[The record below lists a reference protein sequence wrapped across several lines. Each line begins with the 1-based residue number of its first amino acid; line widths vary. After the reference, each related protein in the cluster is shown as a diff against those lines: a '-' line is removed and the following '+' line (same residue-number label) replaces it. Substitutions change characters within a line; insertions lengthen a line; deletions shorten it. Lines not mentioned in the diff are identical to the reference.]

1 MPAESAPPLLQR
13 IGGPWL
19 LSTPLIAFASAGLVL
34 SVFAGEPSATASGA
48 EAARWLVVAAGA
60 VVLYVAYA
68 LILRRVC
75 RGRYARDGFLPPSAA
90 VAIVLGA
97 VVLDSVA
104 IHVGALALDLEVRQ
118 ALPLRIALMAP
129 FAVWFG
135 CGFVVL
141 LDEIGRSRG
150 ARRRLLERRT
160 DVALADLQQDLMIAG
175 LRDVQWREVE
185 RQLAAPR
192 RSMLEQLD
200 RGDAAAAGGLRE
212 LAEGSVREVSAR
224 LWAQAEREYPRLGIA
239 GIVRG
244 IVRSE
249 PFHPWV
255 MAAVIVVGSG
265 QSAVALFGWRAG
277 SLLTI
282 ASAAVAAAA
291 MLLGNAAMRRQ
302 PDRHAA
308 IFLGVLGVLLLGLW
322 PTYVVREGL
331 VPGSAPPS
339 WLLVQAVSLVT
350 AIVLISAVGAWV
362 HGGQA
367 LRRSYLLAVDERHVR
382 SLARARAVTVAT
394 RDVAQALHG
403 TVQTKLIAAAVAGEQ
418 AVESG
423 DRAALQRAFDEAR
436 QVLEDLGSA
445 ERPVGAIADEVAL
458 KAALWEGLCEIRLA
472 VGDLAGARAD
482 AEGVGRVVEE
492 GIANAIRHGGATV
505 VDIAVRAAP
514 DGSVEVVVDDDGSGL
529 AAGGPG
535 IGSAILDAV
544 TGGGWE
550 RMATERGCRLTAR
563 VPALAALPT

>member
-1 MPAESAPPLLQR
+1 
-13 IGGPWL
+13 
-19 LSTPLIAFASAGLVL
+19 
-34 SVFAGEPSATASGA
+34 
-48 EAARWLVVAAGA
+48 
-60 VVLYVAYA
+60 
-68 LILRRVC
+68 
-75 RGRYARDGFLPPSAA
+75 

-97 VVLDSVA
+97 VVLDGVS
-104 IHVGALALDLEVRQ
+104 IHVGALALDLEMRQ
-118 ALPLRIALMAP
+118 ALPVRIALMAP

-192 RSMLEQLD
+192 RTVLEQLD
-200 RGDAAAAGGLRE
+200 SGDAAAAGGLRE

-265 QSAVALFGWRAG
+265 QSAVALFGWRTG
-277 SLLTI
+277 WLLTI
-282 ASAAVAAAA
+282 ASALVAAVA
-291 MLLGNAAMRRQ
+291 MLLGNAAMRRR
-302 PDRHAA
+302 PDRRAA
-308 IFLGVLGVLLLGLW
+308 IFLGVLLVLLLGLW
-322 PTYVVREGL
+322 PTQVVREGL
-331 VPGSAPPS
+331 VPGNAPPS
-339 WLLVQAVSLVT
+339 WLLVQVVSLVT
-350 AIVLISAVGAWV
+350 TIVMISAVGAWV

-403 TVQTKLIAAAVAGEQ
+403 TVQTRLIAAAVAGEQ
-418 AVESG
+418 AVASN
-423 DRAALQRAFDEAR
+423 DRKALQHAFDEAR
-436 QVLEDLGSA
+436 QVLEDLGSP
-445 ERPVGAIADEVAL
+445 ERSIGAIADEVAL
-458 KAALWEGLCEIRLA
+458 KAALWDRLCDIR
-472 VGDLAGARAD
+472 VRIGDLAGARAD

-492 GIANAIRHGGATV
+492 GIANAIRHGGAERVAITV
-505 VDIAVRAAP
+505 RVLG
-514 DGSVEVVVDDDGSGL
+514 DGGVEVVVDDDGTGVASDVRGT
-529 AAGGPG
+529 
-535 IGSAILDAV
+535 GSAILDAV
-544 TGGGWE
+544 TGGAWQRASHGD
-550 RMATERGCRLTAR
+550 GCRLTAR
-563 VPALAALPT
+563 VPASAVAI